1 MSSKKYIAP
10 LLKCLLITGQSFLLG
25 FIATARFFGGSN
37 FIFLTFAVVTLIPI
51 LLFLLFIYIV
61 NLKII
66 DYYYV
71 DLSYNQRL
79 ALIVISFISGVSGIV
94 TAFCW

>member
-1 MSSKKYIAP
+1 MSPKKYIAP
-10 LLKCLLITGQSFLLG
+10 LLKCLLILGQSFLLG
-25 FIATARFFGGSN
+25 FIAAARIFDSSNTIFF
-37 FIFLTFAVVTLIPI
+37 TFAIVTLIPI
-51 LLFLLFIYIV
+51 LLFLLFIYIA

-66 DYYYV
+66 DYYYT

-94 TAFCW
+94 TAFSW

>member
-10 LLKCLLITGQSFLLG
+10 LLKCLLIMGQSFLLG
-25 FIATARFFGGSN
+25 FIATARIFGGSN
-37 FIFLTFAVVTLIPI
+37 FISLTFAVVTLIPI

-66 DYYYV
+66 DYYYA

-94 TAFCW
+94 TAFSW